1 MIGPGAGLAI
11 ATMNAINPPPQE
23 NTRAGGGANGGCRF
37 NEHYALDFKVQTDG
51 CCNVPSNL
59 HANLYYQEQDVARIA
74 AHCRQSDALPAPR
87 PGGRRA
93 PGRGA
98 IGRRLYV
105 DTTSAGVRNFPDTI
119 LDVHKPMTIRY
130 NPTPRESCDVCSAS
144 PHSRNHASSA
154 LSAHIAPRSTLFG
167 SLFPLRLAF
176 ARAMR
181 PCPCHRHRAAAAPSS
196 RP

>member
-74 AHCRQSDALPAPR
+74 AHCPVI
-87 PGGRRA
+87 RRA
-93 PGRGA
+93 ARAPPGRPPGA
-98 IGRRLYV
+98 G
-105 DTTSAGVRNFPDTI
+105 
-119 LDVHKPMTIRY
+119 
-130 NPTPRESCDVCSAS
+130 
-144 PHSRNHASSA
+144 
-154 LSAHIAPRSTLFG
+154 
-167 SLFPLRLAF
+167 
-176 ARAMR
+176 ARGDR
-181 PCPCHRHRAAAAPSS
+181 
-196 RP
+196 